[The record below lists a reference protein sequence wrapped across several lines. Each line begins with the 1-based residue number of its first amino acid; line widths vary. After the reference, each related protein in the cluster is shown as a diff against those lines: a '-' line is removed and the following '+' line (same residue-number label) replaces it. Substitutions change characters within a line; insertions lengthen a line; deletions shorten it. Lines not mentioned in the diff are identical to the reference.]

1 MANFH
6 EIFTGNHAIL
16 PVVHITDK
24 VQAVRNAGIAS
35 EAGTDGIFL
44 ISMQGRDDAYIRSV
58 HDVVQKEFPK
68 LWIGVNYL
76 NLMEEPIE
84 VFANLKPN
92 IGGAWLDDAGIN
104 HAGQDQP
111 QALQIAQA
119 RKESGWNGLYFGG
132 VAFKYRR
139 IIPQGEL
146 SGIANAATKYMD
158 VVTTSGEGTGS
169 APDVNKIA
177 LMKHGAGDHPLAIAS
192 GISPDNVYK
201 YLNIADAFLVASSLL
216 IPGTENFDP
225 KRVSALVQAIRGNN

>member
-6 EIFTGNHAIL
+6 EVFTENHAIL

-24 VQAVRNAGIAS
+24 VQAVRNAGVAN
-35 EAGTDGIFL
+35 EAGADGIFL
-44 ISMQGRDDAYIRSV
+44 ISMQGRDDSYIRFV
-58 HDVVQKEFPK
+58 HQTVQEEFPS
-68 LWIGVNYL
+68 LWVGVNYL

-84 VFANLKPN
+84 VFANLRPN
-92 IGGAWLDDAGIN
+92 IKGAWLDDARIN
-104 HAGQDQP
+104 DSGQDQP
-111 QALQIAQA
+111 EALRIAVA
-119 RKESGWNGLYFGG
+119 KKESGWDGLYFGG

-139 IIPQGEL
+139 KIPQGEL
-146 SGIANAATKYMD
+146 SEIARVATKYMD
-158 VVTTSGEGTGS
+158 VITTSGDGTGS

-201 YLNIADAFLVASSLL
+201 YLDIADAFLVASSLL

-225 KRVSALVQAIRGNN
+225 KRVSALVDAVRNK